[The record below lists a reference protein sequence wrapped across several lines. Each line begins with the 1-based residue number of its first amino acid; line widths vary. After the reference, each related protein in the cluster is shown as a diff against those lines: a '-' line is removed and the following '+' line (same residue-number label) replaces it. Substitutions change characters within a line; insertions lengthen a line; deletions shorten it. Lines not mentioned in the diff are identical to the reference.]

1 MPDISQ
7 WKFITPSSRSRP
19 LSTHYLHRTRPI
31 YSKGINTTASE
42 THFFIPE
49 KTQDKT
55 AQWLNDCIMASAL
68 CVDVQTKRRVCF
80 LYLLLSLWK
89 RSGLIS
95 FTLEISRLIYRRT
108 SMFALN
114 ISRTFVYCLL
124 FISDNISNSPFW
136 NVLLKA
142 LRVCCLLDY
151 LNLGFRVRFWVEC
164 KWCNS
169 CLACHFQHQYLLLA
183 YNSLATKTVVRHAPH
198 PATRH
203 HPSPPLP
210 PLPSALPSPCIF
222 NESDAL
228 EKVLK
233 QGFLLWGLVCV
244 FLVHFEKARGYNI
257 LKPPQA
263 HLQRQNTARISCH
276 RSFNQ
281 QLGYWRRLFATDVNC
296 SAKNVCR
303 EAK

>member
-114 ISRTFVYCLL
+114 ISRTFVSTIWDNTELVLPKIWNWRLDQYQL
-124 FISDNISNSPFW
+124 F
-136 NVLLKA
+136 
-142 LRVCCLLDY
+142 
-151 LNLGFRVRFWVEC
+151 
-164 KWCNS
+164 
-169 CLACHFQHQYLLLA
+169 
-183 YNSLATKTVVRHAPH
+183 
-198 PATRH
+198 
-203 HPSPPLP
+203 
-210 PLPSALPSPCIF
+210 
-222 NESDAL
+222 
-228 EKVLK
+228 
-233 QGFLLWGLVCV
+233 
-244 FLVHFEKARGYNI
+244 
-257 LKPPQA
+257 
-263 HLQRQNTARISCH
+263 TAR
-276 RSFNQ
+276 
-281 QLGYWRRLFATDVNC
+281 QLQN
-296 SAKNVCR
+296 K
-303 EAK
+303 

>member
-1 MPDISQ
+1 M
-7 WKFITPSSRSRP
+7 SRQER
-19 LSTHYLHRTRPI
+19 
-31 YSKGINTTASE
+31 
-42 THFFIPE
+42 
-49 KTQDKT
+49 
-55 AQWLNDCIMASAL
+55 DCWQPCL
-68 CVDVQTKRRVCF
+68 CIR
-80 LYLLLSLWK
+80 
-89 RSGLIS
+89 
-95 FTLEISRLIYRRT
+95 
-108 SMFALN
+108 
-114 ISRTFVYCLL
+114 
-124 FISDNISNSPFW
+124 
-136 NVLLKA
+136 
-142 LRVCCLLDY
+142 
-151 LNLGFRVRFWVEC
+151 VEC

-203 HPSPPLP
+203 HPS

-276 RSFNQ
+276 RSFKPIYPSLHTKLVALSHMITAHCPHNHHFHHSPVIIP
-281 QLGYWRRLFATDVNC
+281 G
-296 SAKNVCR
+296 
-303 EAK
+303 